1 MTGNFLTGSS
11 YYAVVAP
18 VDFIGITVTMTSN
31 GIVYT
36 KNSGVQIT
44 GSRNHTFDIGEIN
57 FPAQAACTIS
67 HYNDASGNLAGSNAV
82 VSLSGVADNI
92 TAWSAELYK
101 GETKVRSVSVTGGL
115 SSGKIKQRV
124 EVTWKYEA
132 DSKGMPAIDKE
143 AQIME
148 AVEERL
154 RKAMEKDK
162 LGILTGIYTGQ
173 GKRDWV
179 FIIRNLNAFGERLND
194 ALAGLPQLPIE
205 IYAEDDP
212 ENEEYKSLLE
222 LKGEDD

>member
-1 MTGNFLTGSS
+1 MVLTDNWFTAISDNEDGS
-11 YYAVVAP
+11 YT
-18 VDFIGITVTMTSN
+18 FISGRSGIDEF
-31 GIVYT
+31 I
-36 KNSGVQIT
+36 K
-44 GSRNHTFDIGEIN
+44 
-57 FPAQAACTIS
+57 
-67 HYNDASGNLAGSNAV
+67 
-82 VSLSGVADNI
+82 
-92 TAWSAELYK
+92 
-101 GETKVRSVSVTGGL
+101 
-115 SSGKIKQRV
+115 SGKMKQRV

-194 ALAGLPQLPIE
+194 ALAGLPQLPIK